1 MTLSLVFVCF
11 RWQQVK
17 RVIAQGLGLDLGLGH
32 LREGGLHPGEGLEE
46 GLGPE
51 RLDERVGERRGD
63 VEVGNRSGLELASAQ
78 GSGLGSGL
86 TQGCGQGLGL
96 GLAQGQGLGKEGT
109 TLAFVGNR
117 TKEGRMLLP
126 SDEIEEEEG

>member
-1 MTLSLVFVCF
+1 MVTLAMVFVCL

-17 RVIAQGLGLDLGLGH
+17 RVIAQGLGLDLGLG
-32 LREGGLHPGEGLEE
+32 LMREGGLHPGEGLEE

-51 RLDERVGERRGD
+51 RVDERRGD
-63 VEVGNRSGLELASAQ
+63 VEVGNGSGLELASAQ

-126 SDEIEEEEG
+126 SDEIEEEDG

>member
-1 MTLSLVFVCF
+1 MVTLAMVFVCL

-17 RVIAQGLGLDLGLGH
+17 RVIAQGLGLDLGLG
-32 LREGGLHPGEGLEE
+32 LMREGGVHPGEGLEE

-51 RLDERVGERRGD
+51 RVDERVGERRGD
-63 VEVGNRSGLELASAQ
+63 VEVGNGSGLELASAQ
-78 GSGLGSGL
+78 GLGLAH
-86 TQGCGQGLGL
+86 GQGQGL

-126 SDEIEEEEG
+126 SDEIEEEEEG